1 MTRLTTSVRLYL
13 TKGVDVS
20 LIEEACRCDID
31 RGVRAVIDGAAIES
45 GRFADAVIGT
55 GPLPGTPEWEA
66 EQTTERLG
74 ERAIAW
80 QLVSLRVQ
88 LAAGLDGLETVTVLR
103 VQGATWAV
111 IGRAA
116 GMSRQS
122 AHERWGARTT
132 SVLDPYGTGL
142 PTNVADDTP
151 S

>member
-1 MTRLTTSVRLYL
+1 M
-13 TKGVDVS
+13 S
-20 LIEEACRCDID
+20 LIDEACQCDVHS
-31 RGVRAVIDGAAIES
+31 GARAVIDGAAIEA

-55 GPLPGTPEWEA
+55 GPLPGTAEWEA
-66 EQTTERLG
+66 EQTTDTPS

-88 LAAGLDGLETVTVLR
+88 LAAGLDGLETVVVLR

-122 AHERWGARTT
+122 AHERWGARATA
-132 SVLDPYGTGL
+132 VLDPQGTGL

>member
-1 MTRLTTSVRLYL
+1 M
-13 TKGVDVS
+13 S
-20 LIEEACRCDID
+20 LIEEAYRCDIES
-31 RGVRAVIDGAAIES
+31 GVRTVIDGAAIEA
-45 GRFADAVIGT
+45 GRFADEIIGT
-55 GPLPGTPEWEA
+55 GPLPGTDDWEA
-66 EQTTERLG
+66 EQATTRPG

-88 LAAGLDGLETVTVLR
+88 LAAGLDGIETVIVLR

-132 SVLDPYGTGL
+132 LVLDPQGTGL

>member
-1 MTRLTTSVRLYL
+1 MP
-13 TKGVDVS
+13 
-20 LIEEACRCDID
+20 LIDEACRCEID
-31 RGVRAVIDGAAIES
+31 SGVRALIEGAAAEA
-45 GRFADAVIGT
+45 GRFADAAIGT
-55 GPLPGTPEWEA
+55 GPLPGTAEWEA
-66 EQTTERLG
+66 EQTTTRPG

-111 IGRAA
+111 IGRAT

-132 SVLDPYGTGL
+132 AVLDPAGTGM
-142 PTNVADDTP
+142 PTNVAEDTP
-151 S
+151 G